1 MLTRRQS
8 SPSLNFS
15 HAIQTS
21 NEPPETIMNARI
33 GQLFDAILTTT
44 MGLASMSVVLAIAAG
59 A

>member
-1 MLTRRQS
+1 MLTLRQA
-8 SPSLNFS
+8 PRSLNFS
-15 HAIQTS
+15 HAIQTA

-44 MGLASMSVVLAIAAG
+44 MGLASMSAVVAIALG

>member
-1 MLTRRQS
+1 MFTRLATG
-8 SPSLNFS
+8 PSLDLS

-21 NEPPETIMNARI
+21 KRTQETIMNARI

-44 MGLASMSVVLAIAAG
+44 MGLASMSAVVAIALG

>member
-1 MLTRRQS
+1 MLTRRQAL
-8 SPSLNFS
+8 PSLKFS

-33 GQLFDAILTTT
+33 GQLFDAILTATV
-44 MGLASMSVVLAIAAG
+44 GLASMSVVLAMAAG